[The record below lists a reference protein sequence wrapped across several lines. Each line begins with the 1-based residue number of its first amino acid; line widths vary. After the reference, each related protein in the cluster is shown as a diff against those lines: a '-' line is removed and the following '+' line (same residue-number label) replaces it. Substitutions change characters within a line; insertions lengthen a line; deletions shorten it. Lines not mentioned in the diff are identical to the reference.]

1 MIVMTDY
8 KAIIAFSVF
17 AMLALAGSVVFVAED
32 ASADG
37 EDSVAV
43 KTITYVMDGESATR
57 KLAEGATTFVAPAP
71 AELSL
76 SSEKA
81 FEYWQ
86 SGSAKFVAGQE
97 YLVSALTAD
106 SNGNATLT
114 AVLDE
119 NIYITITVGEDS
131 FKCIVKD
138 SAISTE
144 SDAYKAL
151 IEALKNIDQTKF
163 EIGKLVD
170 KDGKEAGSVEI
181 SSDSTAV
188 HVTDLTKSATLVLEL
203 TPIYKITFVNGD
215 STYGATTDSIK
226 REVPAAP
233 SKEHYNF
240 LGWSTV
246 NDSKEAIIAL
256 TEDSKIDAKVVF
268 TEDTTLYAVFA
279 PLTYKVFFMNGETV
293 VAERSSEYMGQID
306 LPALPEGFVA
316 WADKDGKVVGSPVTI
331 TGPDMRFYA
340 VAEVLKCTVTFVAG
354 DETVATV
361 EVIKGEKLAENQIPA
376 LPEGYDKWD
385 FNADDAIVENV
396 VVKGAL
402 KVYDVTFDFGV
413 MYAAMNVTIQVEH
426 GQLIPADK
434 VPVIPEAF
442 PEKDKRWN
450 FDASVPV
457 TGPMTIQ
464 LRDNIYYDVAF
475 VAGDETVATVEVIK
489 GEKLAENQIPA
500 LPEGYD
506 KWDFN
511 ADDAI
516 VENVVVKGA
525 LKVYDVTFDFGVM
538 YAAMNVT
545 IQVEHGQ
552 LIPADKVPV
561 IPEAFPEKDKRWNFD
576 ASVPVTG
583 PMTIQLRDNIYY
595 DVAFV
600 AGETEVAKITVL
612 EGTAIP
618 AEQIPAL
625 PEGFKAWD
633 FDFETLINENTTVE
647 AIAEEA
653 SFNVTFQI
661 EGKTDVTQKS
671 DSLTVPATY
680 REGYEFQGWVV
691 AGTSDYVDPMEYAY
705 TGDVTFVA
713 IYRSIAPQ
721 APEEPGFFETTSG
734 QIALVVIV
742 IVVLGAVALAV
753 APASPMNY
761 KLVKGKLDA
770 AKAAKEAK
778 KKP

>member
-17 AMLALAGSVVFVAED
+17 AMLALAGSVVFVADD
-32 ASADG
+32 ASAADQEYTVTYSYDG
-37 EDSVAV
+37 FVFSE
-43 KTITYVMDGESATR
+43 KTTNGE
-57 KLAEGATTFVAPAP
+57 LDV
-71 AELSL
+71 
-76 SSEKA
+76 KA
-81 FEYWQ
+81 FEVALSSAKAPEGYEFDKWV
-86 SGSAKFVAGQE
+86 SGSSVYAAGDKAKFGADATLTPVFKLDSTHGE
-97 YLVSALTAD
+97 VTLVYGDVSKTYLVSSVGYVVSGNDLAD
-106 SNGNATLT
+106 FAKLIGAEVIKTGDSITGFKM
-114 AVLDE
+114 DGFE
-119 NIYITITVGEDS
+119 YIG
-131 FKCIVKD
+131 FK
-138 SAISTE
+138 
-144 SDAYKAL
+144 
-151 IEALKNIDQTKF
+151 
-163 EIGKLVD
+163 D
-170 KDGKEAGSVEI
+170 KDGNAVAGGI
-181 SSDSTAV
+181 SG
-188 HVTDLTKSATLVLEL
+188 LKSESQKTVVFMLDMK
-203 TPIYKITFVNGD
+203 PIYTVSFVVDGTVT
-215 STYGATTDSIK
+215 STQTTDK
-226 REVPAAP
+226 GVKAP
-233 SKEHYNF
+233 ETDPVKEHYTF
-240 LGWSTV
+240 DGWFDKDGNEFKADTAYTADTV
-246 NDSKEAIIAL
+246 Y
-256 TEDSKIDAKVVF
+256 TAKF
-268 TEDTTLYAVFA
+268 T

-316 WADKDGKVVGSPVTI
+316 WADKDGNVVGSPVTI
-331 TGPDMRFYA
+331 TGPDMKFYA
-340 VAEVLKCTVTFVAG
+340 VAEVVKCTVTFVAG
-354 DETVATV
+354 DETVASV
-361 EVIKGEKLAENQIPA
+361 EVVKGEKLAEDQIPA
-376 LPEGYDKWD
+376 LPEGYDRWD
-385 FNADDAIVENV
+385 FNADDAVTESIA
-396 VVKGAL
+396 VKGVL

-450 FDASVPV
+450 FDASAPV

-464 LRDNIYYDVAF
+464 LR
-475 VAGDETVATVEVIK
+475 E
-489 GEKLAENQIPA
+489 
-500 LPEGYD
+500 
-506 KWDFN
+506 
-511 ADDAI
+511 
-516 VENVVVKGA
+516 
-525 LKVYDVTFDFGVM
+525 
-538 YAAMNVT
+538 
-545 IQVEHGQ
+545 
-552 LIPADKVPV
+552 
-561 IPEAFPEKDKRWNFD
+561 
-576 ASVPVTG
+576 
-583 PMTIQLRDNIYY
+583 NIYY

-612 EGTAIP
+612 EGTAVP

-633 FDFETLINENTTVE
+633 FDFEAAITENTVVK

-713 IYRSIAPQ
+713 IYRSIAPV

-761 KLVKGKLDA
+761 KLVKGRLDA

>member
-17 AMLALAGSVVFVAED
+17 AMLALAGSVVFVADD
-32 ASADG
+32 ASADSPG
-37 EDSVAV
+37 YTVTYSLGGSSIV
-43 KTITYVMDGESATR
+43 KTSDADGNITLLTAEDVQTVYTPEGKFLGWKTTDGDETGVVYDFGAKI
-57 KLAEGATTFVAPAP
+57 KLAGNITLYPNVKPLQDVVYFDIEGKDRVTVSIADDRINQEVPANPEKEGFRFVGWM
-71 AELSL
+71 
-76 SSEKA
+76 
-81 FEYWQ
+81 Y
-86 SGSAKFVAGQE
+86 
-97 YLVSALTAD
+97 
-106 SNGNATLT
+106 
-114 AVLDE
+114 
-119 NIYITITVGEDS
+119 
-131 FKCIVKD
+131 
-138 SAISTE
+138 
-144 SDAYKAL
+144 SD
-151 IEALKNIDQTKF
+151 
-163 EIGKLVD
+163 
-170 KDGKEAGSVEI
+170 DGKIYSAGDIKDETKIPVLKKESVF
-181 SSDSTAV
+181 TAQF
-188 HVTDLTKSATLVLEL
+188 E
-203 TPIYKITFVNGD
+203 PIYKITFVNGD
-215 STYGATTDSIK
+215 STYGETTDSVE

-240 LGWSTV
+240 LGWTAV
-246 NDSKEAIIAL
+246 KDAKWTTEEEAKKILVPLNDEG
-256 TEDSKIDAKVVF
+256 KIDDSVVF

-316 WADKDGKVVGSPVTI
+316 WADKDGNVVGSPVTI
-331 TGPDMRFYA
+331 TGPDMKFYA
-340 VAEVLKCTVTFVAG
+340 VEEVVKCTVTFVAG
-354 DETVATV
+354 DETVASV
-361 EVIKGEKLAENQIPA
+361 EVVKGEKLAENQIPA
-376 LPEGYDKWD
+376 LPEGYDRWD
-385 FNADDAIVENV
+385 FNADDAVTESIA
-396 VVKGAL
+396 VKGAL

-450 FDASVPV
+450 FDAS
-457 TGPMTIQ
+457 
-464 LRDNIYYDVAF
+464 A
-475 VAGDETVATVEVIK
+475 
-489 GEKLAENQIPA
+489 
-500 LPEGYD
+500 
-506 KWDFN
+506 
-511 ADDAI
+511 
-516 VENVVVKGA
+516 
-525 LKVYDVTFDFGVM
+525 
-538 YAAMNVT
+538 
-545 IQVEHGQ
+545 
-552 LIPADKVPV
+552 
-561 IPEAFPEKDKRWNFD
+561 
-576 ASVPVTG
+576 PVTG

-612 EGTAIP
+612 EGTAVP

-625 PEGFKAWD
+625 PEGYKAWD
-633 FDFETLINENTTVE
+633 FDFEALINENTVVK
-647 AIAEEA
+647 AVAEEA

-713 IYRSIAPQ
+713 IYRSIAPV

>member
-57 KLAEGATTFVAPAP
+57 KLAEGATPFVAPAP

-475 VAGDETVATVEVIK
+475 VAG
-489 GEKLAENQIPA
+489 
-500 LPEGYD
+500 
-506 KWDFN
+506 
-511 ADDAI
+511 
-516 VENVVVKGA
+516 
-525 LKVYDVTFDFGVM
+525 
-538 YAAMNVT
+538 
-545 IQVEHGQ
+545 
-552 LIPADKVPV
+552 
-561 IPEAFPEKDKRWNFD
+561 
-576 ASVPVTG
+576 
-583 PMTIQLRDNIYY
+583 
-595 DVAFV
+595 
-600 AGETEVAKITVL
+600 ETEVAKITVL

>member
-17 AMLALAGSVVFVAED
+17 AMLALAGSVVFVADD
-32 ASADG
+32 ASAEDG
-37 EDSVAV
+37 AASSEFKNDSKGDYTVTYAYGGSSIVKKMSTGNQFKFDRADIAGFDAPQGYEFGEAFIDQKSGAV
-43 KTITYVMDGESATR
+43 YDTKTPYTFTSDIIVEPKVVPAQPIVKLVYGDVSAEYMSNSSTDSYTISPDNL
-57 KLAEGATTFVAPAP
+57 KDFAKKIGATVDEGDSTIVGFTIDGYKYIGFTDASGNLVANLPSDLKAENTGITTYTLVMEKVYNVTFVAD
-71 AELSL
+71 
-76 SSEKA
+76 
-81 FEYWQ
+81 
-86 SGSAKFVAGQE
+86 G
-97 YLVSALTAD
+97 LTI
-106 SNGNATLT
+106 SNQTT
-114 AVLDE
+114 ANE
-119 NIYITITVGEDS
+119 TITKPDV
-131 FKCIVKD
+131 
-138 SAISTE
+138 
-144 SDAYKAL
+144 
-151 IEALKNIDQTKF
+151 
-163 EIGKLVD
+163 
-170 KDGKEAGSVEI
+170 
-181 SSDSTAV
+181 
-188 HVTDLTKSATLVLEL
+188 
-203 TPIYKITFVNGD
+203 
-215 STYGATTDSIK
+215 
-226 REVPAAP
+226 P
-233 SKEHYNF
+233 SKEHYTPV
-240 LGWSTV
+240 GWFDKDG
-246 NDSKEAIIAL
+246 NEFKADSKAYTADVTYIAKY
-256 TEDSKIDAKVVF
+256 T
-268 TEDTTLYAVFA
+268 

-293 VAERSSEYMGQID
+293 VAERSSEYMGQLD

-316 WADKDGKVVGSPVTI
+316 WADKDGNVVGSPVTI
-331 TGPDMRFYA
+331 TGPDMKFYA
-340 VAEVLKCTVTFVAG
+340 VEEVVKCTVTFVAG
-354 DETVATV
+354 DETVASV
-361 EVIKGEKLAENQIPA
+361 EVVKGEKLAEDQIPA
-376 LPEGYDKWD
+376 LPEGYDRWD
-385 FNADDAIVENV
+385 FNADDAVTESIA
-396 VVKGAL
+396 VKGVL

-450 FDASVPV
+450 FDAS
-457 TGPMTIQ
+457 
-464 LRDNIYYDVAF
+464 A
-475 VAGDETVATVEVIK
+475 
-489 GEKLAENQIPA
+489 
-500 LPEGYD
+500 
-506 KWDFN
+506 
-511 ADDAI
+511 
-516 VENVVVKGA
+516 
-525 LKVYDVTFDFGVM
+525 
-538 YAAMNVT
+538 
-545 IQVEHGQ
+545 
-552 LIPADKVPV
+552 
-561 IPEAFPEKDKRWNFD
+561 
-576 ASVPVTG
+576 PVTG

-612 EGTAIP
+612 EGTAVP

-625 PEGFKAWD
+625 PEGYKAWD
-633 FDFETLINENTTVE
+633 FDFEALINENTVVK

-713 IYRSIAPQ
+713 IYRSIAPV

>member
-32 ASADG
+32 ASAADQEYTVTYSYDG
-37 EDSVAV
+37 LVFSE
-43 KTITYVMDGESATR
+43 KTKEVQ
-57 KLAEGATTFVAPAP
+57 
-71 AELSL
+71 
-76 SSEKA
+76 SSESKTYNYVVKNFEDVFSSTKA
-81 FEYWQ
+81 PEGYEFSHWA
-86 SGSAKFVAGQE
+86 SGPSIYKEGDKVTFGA
-97 YLVSALTAD
+97 
-106 SNGNATLT
+106 NATLT
-114 AVLDE
+114 PV
-119 NIYITITVGEDS
+119 
-131 FKCIVKD
+131 FK
-138 SAISTE
+138 
-144 SDAYKAL
+144 L
-151 IEALKNIDQTKF
+151 
-163 EIGKLVD
+163 
-170 KDGKEAGSVEI
+170 
-181 SSDSTAV
+181 
-188 HVTDLTKSATLVLEL
+188 
-203 TPIYKITFVNGD
+203 D
-215 STYGATTDSIK
+215 STYG
-226 REVPAAP
+226 EVTLVYGDISKTYLVESTEYIIGANELKDFAEQIGAEYKDDKFVIDGFEYKGFKDKDNKDVVISELKSESQKTVTFTLVMKPIYTVSFVVDGTVTSTQKTNVDITAP
-233 SKEHYNF
+233 ENPVKEHYTF
-240 LGWSTV
+240 DGWFDKDG
-246 NDSKEAIIAL
+246 NKFKEGAEYTSDI
-256 TEDSKIDAKVVF
+256 TYTAKF
-268 TEDTTLYAVFA
+268 T

-340 VAEVLKCTVTFVAG
+340 VAEVLKCTVT
-354 DETVATV
+354 
-361 EVIKGEKLAENQIPA
+361 
-376 LPEGYDKWD
+376 
-385 FNADDAIVENV
+385 
-396 VVKGAL
+396 
-402 KVYDVTFDFGV
+402 
-413 MYAAMNVTIQVEH
+413 
-426 GQLIPADK
+426 
-434 VPVIPEAF
+434 
-442 PEKDKRWN
+442 
-450 FDASVPV
+450 
-457 TGPMTIQ
+457 
-464 LRDNIYYDVAF
+464 F